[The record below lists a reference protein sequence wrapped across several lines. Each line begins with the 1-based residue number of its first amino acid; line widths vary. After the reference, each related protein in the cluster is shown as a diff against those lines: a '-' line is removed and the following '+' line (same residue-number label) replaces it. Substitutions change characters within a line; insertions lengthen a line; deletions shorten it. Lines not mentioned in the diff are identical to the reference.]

1 MDLELFLRKDSLE
14 GEEVEYPASSAFMDE
29 DGNVI
34 SWRIRRLSVD
44 EVEEL
49 RKSCIVM
56 DSAYGACFNSMLFNR
71 RLAAMSVIEP
81 NLNSALLQDS
91 YGVKKP
97 EELITKLFATIG
109 EYDDFIR
116 YIAGLNGFALVG
128 EQVDEAKN

>member
-1 MDLELFLRKDSLE
+1 MDLEMFLKKDSLV
-14 GEEVEYPASSAFMDE
+14 GEEVEYPASSAFRDE
-29 DGNVI
+29 DGEVI

-49 RKSCIVM
+49 RKSCIVL
-56 DSAYGACFNSMLFNR
+56 SEFGACFNSMLFNR